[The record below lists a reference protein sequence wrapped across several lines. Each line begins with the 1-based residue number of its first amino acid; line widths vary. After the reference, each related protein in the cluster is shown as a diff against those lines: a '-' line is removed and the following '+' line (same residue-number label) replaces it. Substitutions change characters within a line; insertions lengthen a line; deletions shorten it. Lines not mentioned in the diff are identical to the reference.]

1 MTLDSKKAWD
11 SALATASGRL
21 FHSGMVR
28 GNLGSWFLKPS
39 QPQRI
44 ISGLRETFIQRYIVE
59 RTSKAGKDRKDRVR
73 KRKSCWENL
82 LNEIQLKGPKRQ
94 KQTQEQNKKELV
106 YVKA

>member
-11 SALATASGRL
+11 GALATASRRL

-44 ISGLRETFIQRYIVE
+44 IVGLRETFINSNKVE
-59 RTSKAGKDRKDRVR
+59 RMSKT
-73 KRKSCWENL
+73 
-82 LNEIQLKGPKRQ
+82 EI
-94 KQTQEQNKKELV
+94 
-106 YVKA
+106 

>member
-11 SALATASGRL
+11 GALATASGRL

-44 ISGLRETFIQRYIVE
+44 ISGLRETFTQRYIVE
-59 RTSKAGKDRKDRVR
+59 RTSKAGIRPLEQTEKAR
-73 KRKSCWENL
+73 SCRESLWNK
-82 LNEIQLKGPKRQ
+82 IQLKGP
-94 KQTQEQNKKELV
+94 
-106 YVKA
+106 